1 MAEKFRYV
9 CQRPARLIYASI
21 TQKSAPPGVQAEPKY
36 NGTFGLEEVDYKAI
50 VGLEVDAIK
59 SEMGEFSGKAGDYYL
74 ACTSG
79 KTAADRTIAGA
90 EFKAKKLAAKGQHD
104 EALKVKE
111 KAEAR
116 AAIFRQYAGIM
127 VASSK
132 FEVECARLDGG
143 KVIDVDLSTD
153 ANRALAAKEYFYPGA
168 YVVPSVAFQG
178 FARKKVDDR
187 DGVTAFLQNCMFVQ
201 KGKKMGGLAPSNKD
215 VFGGYTDYDPTSL
228 APTDGGLDAPEAG
241 SGGKPPFDD
250 DLDDDVPF

>member
-1 MAEKFRYV
+1 M
-9 CQRPARLIYASI
+9 
-21 TQKSAPPGVQAEPKY
+21 
-36 NGTFGLEEVDYKAI
+36 
-50 VGLEVDAIK
+50 
-59 SEMGEFSGKAGDYYL
+59 
-74 ACTSG
+74 
-79 KTAADRTIAGA
+79 
-90 EFKAKKLAAKGQHD
+90 
-104 EALKVKE
+104 
-111 KAEAR
+111 
-116 AAIFRQYAGIM
+116 
-127 VASSK
+127 ASSK

-241 SGGKPPFDD
+241 SGGLPPFDD